1 MRLSSK
7 TRYAARTLARLASAQ
22 GTDALSARQLAEC
35 RDLSVKYPEHIL
47 RGLNSAGVR
56 QSGAWN
62 RRWIRACEAT
72 GASHAQG
79 PVRGVPGAVGSRGVR
94 ITSHL
99 ITHSRRLR

>member
-47 RGLNSAGVR
+47 RGLNSAGFVR
-56 QSGAWN
+56 AVCGTCGGYALAKPSE
-62 RRWIRACEAT
+62 RLTLKDLLEAFQEPL
-72 GASHAQG
+72 A
-79 PVRGVPGAVGSRGVR
+79 PVECVSPL
-94 ITSHL
+94 T
-99 ITHSRRLR
+99 